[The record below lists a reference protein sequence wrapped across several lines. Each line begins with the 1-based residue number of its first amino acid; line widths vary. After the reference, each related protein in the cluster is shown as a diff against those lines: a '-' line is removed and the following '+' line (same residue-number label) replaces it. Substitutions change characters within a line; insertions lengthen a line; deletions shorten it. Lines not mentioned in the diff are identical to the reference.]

1 MNFLSFSLDVCSEQL
16 ILILYEMNEELSKVD
31 LK

>member
-1 MNFLSFSLDVCSEQL
+1 MNFLSLSLDVGSEQL